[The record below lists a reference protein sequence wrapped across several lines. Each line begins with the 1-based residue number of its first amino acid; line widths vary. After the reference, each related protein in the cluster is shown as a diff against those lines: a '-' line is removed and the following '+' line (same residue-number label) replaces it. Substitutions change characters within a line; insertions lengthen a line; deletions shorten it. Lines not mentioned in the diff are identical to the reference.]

1 MDYKEFVEELV
12 KEIGKETGF
21 RVEFCAADEVE
32 TQDCMN
38 VYTNENGKLR
48 LLTEKI
54 YCKMKTE
61 GKTLSEVVQAVKQS
75 TDDFLKMGIPG
86 KLKKL
91 QCYEQVKDKLFI
103 RLLNVEK
110 NKEELENSLYKQ
122 NGEIALTLY
131 MKISNED
138 GKLASCKV
146 PLSYVEKWPVKKETV
161 FEKAMKNTMS
171 MMPPR
176 VCEVLKL
183 VQNPAYEGEDIYAS
197 DYEGD
202 KAGTKIERYNKGTD
216 AVQAL
221 KQGKIDCVIIDSQP
235 AEAFVEKNDDLQI
248 LDEPFAD
255 EEYAICISKDKPELT
270 KEFNKALAELKKD
283 GTLDSIADNYIG
295 DDTKG
300 KTPYE
305 SPKDI
310 EYPNGKLVMATNA
323 TFEPY
328 EYYDGDNIVGIDADI
343 AKAICDKLGY
353 ELQIEDMEFDSI
365 IAAVQSGKAD
375 FGAAGML

>member
-1 MDYKEFVEELV
+1 
-12 KEIGKETGF
+12 
-21 RVEFCAADEVE
+21 
-32 TQDCMN
+32 
-38 VYTNENGKLR
+38 
-48 LLTEKI
+48 
-54 YCKMKTE
+54 
-61 GKTLSEVVQAVKQS
+61 
-75 TDDFLKMGIPG
+75 
-86 KLKKL
+86 
-91 QCYEQVKDKLFI
+91 
-103 RLLNVEK
+103 
-110 NKEELENSLYKQ
+110 
-122 NGEIALTLY
+122 
-131 MKISNED
+131 
-138 GKLASCKV
+138 
-146 PLSYVEKWPVKKETV
+146 
-161 FEKAMKNTMS
+161 MKNTAI
-171 MMPPR
+171 
-176 VCEVLKL
+176 KL
-183 VQNPAYEGEDIYAS
+183 SGILLAGAVFFSTLLGYGTQVAAATAIGSDTEEGQASGDGSVASVADLPGKHIGVQLGTTGDIMVS
-197 DYEGD
+197 DYETDGS
-202 KAGTKIERYNKGTD
+202 GTVVERYNKGAD

-235 AEAFVEKNDDLQI
+235 AQAFVEKNDDLQI

-375 FGAAGML
+375 FGAAGMTVTEDRLKNIDFTDSYAKAKQVIITRK